1 MKEDGVEAVRRLI
14 EAALELGF
22 LWGWTER
29 DVVDALIGSFGQG
42 GFGLY
47 YEDFC
52 MAGYKDLADEYIKED

>member
-1 MKEDGVEAVRRLI
+1 MKNDGVEAVRRLI

-29 DVVDALIGSFGQG
+29 DVVNALMGQG